1 MTNKNTVLIVD
12 DEPDIRELLE
22 ITLIR
27 MGLNCVCA
35 ANTKEAL
42 ELLRNNTYKLCLT
55 DMNLG
60 DGTGIEVI
68 EFIQEHS
75 PNTPVAMITAYGN
88 TETAITA
95 MKAGAFDYVA
105 KPIDLPKLRALINSA
120 IKIEESQQQEEAIRS
135 FSSRMLGSSEAI
147 STLRS
152 KIMKLSRSLA
162 PVFIN
167 GESGSG
173 KELVARMIHQQG
185 PRAAKPFIAVN
196 CGAIPSE
203 LMESEFFGH
212 EKGSFTGAT
221 ESKEGLFRAAEGGTL
236 FLDEVADLPKDM
248 QVKLLRAIQ
257 EKAIRPVGANKE
269 IDVDIRILSATHKN
283 LVEEVANGS
292 FRQDL
297 FYRINVIELQVP
309 SLRERPEDLVELCQ
323 HFLDKLSDRYGMPK
337 PEISTAALNKLRS
350 YHFPGNVREL
360 ENILERAFTLCEND
374 CIDADDLLL
383 KAANLE
389 SQASPSLDTALSA
402 IEPEASATTVVNNA
416 DNPMGI
422 DFNLAVGN
430 FDDYML
436 SIEKQ
441 ILQEAL
447 EKTRWNKT
455 AAAEL
460 LGISFRTMRYKLKK
474 LEID

>member
-1 MTNKNTVLIVD
+1 MSPKNTVLIVD

-35 ANTKEAL
+35 ANVQEAL
-42 ELLRNNTYKLCLT
+42 HLLKDHTYKLCLT

-68 EFIQEHS
+68 EFIQQHS
-75 PNTPVAMITAYGN
+75 ANTPVAMITAYGN
-88 TETAITA
+88 TETAIAA

-105 KPIDLPKLRALINSA
+105 KPIDLPKLRTLINSA
-120 IKIEESQQQEEAIRS
+120 VKIEESQQKEES
-135 FSSRMLGSSEAI
+135 LTSSGSRLLGSGQAI
-147 STLRS
+147 KQLRD

-185 PRAAKPFIAVN
+185 SRAAKPFIAVN

-221 ESKEGLFRAAEGGTL
+221 ESKLGLFRSAEGGTL

-257 EKAIRPVGANKE
+257 EKAIRPVGGSQE
-269 IDVDIRILSATHKN
+269 IDVDVRILSATHKN
-283 LVEEVANGS
+283 LSEEVANGS

-309 SLRERPEDLVELCQ
+309 SLRERPDDLPELCE
-323 HFLDKLSDRYGMPK
+323 HFLTKLGERYEYPKPKLSAK
-337 PEISTAALNKLRS
+337 ALEKLQA

-360 ENILERAFTLCEND
+360 ENILERAFTLCENN
-374 CIDADDLLL
+374 CIDASDLVLGR
-383 KAANLE
+383 E
-389 SQASPSLDTALSA
+389 TPSTTLSDGH
-402 IEPEASATTVVNNA
+402 SSA
-416 DNPMGI
+416 DNI
-422 DFNLAVGN
+422 DFEHAVGN
-430 FDDYML
+430 LEGYL
-436 SIEKQ
+436 QNIEKQ
-441 ILQEAL
+441 LLEQAL
-447 EKTRWNKT
+447 ERTRWNKT
-455 AAAEL
+455 AAADL
-460 LGISFRTMRYKLKK
+460 LGVTFRTLRYKLKK
-474 LEID
+474 LGID